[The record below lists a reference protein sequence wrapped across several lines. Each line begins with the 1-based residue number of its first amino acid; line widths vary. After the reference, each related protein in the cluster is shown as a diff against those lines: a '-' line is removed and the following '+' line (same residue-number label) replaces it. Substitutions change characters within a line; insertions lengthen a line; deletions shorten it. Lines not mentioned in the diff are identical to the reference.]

1 MCTDHCSTNSGKGNH
16 YEKKL
21 ITENLCFLSV
31 FCHFSWKCRPG
42 VFRHRLH
49 PQACQKIKKCRG
61 ILHRHHYLLF
71 YRRAEVDQ
79 CQKSLLYVYKAKKN
93 AKYYKPLYYLT
104 GSWLA
109 NNKNNITVHLGE
121 SRSKSVSSIVS
132 ANLGVSSPNVS
143 LATSISRNYSSTVSS
158 SYTTDYT
165 FVMKNYS
172 TVYYYRPALFGNILK
187 YGVVR
192 RHRFLK
198 RASIMY
204 SYTFDREAGLYLK
217 LAKR

>member
-1 MCTDHCSTNSGKGNH
+1 MRKSLSRRICAF
-16 YEKKL
+16 
-21 ITENLCFLSV
+21 FLSSAIFLGNAV
-31 FCHFSWKCRPG
+31 PAFSATAYISKPARKSRNAAEYYTG
-42 VFRHRLH
+42 TTTYYSTDG
-49 PQACQKIKKCRG
+49 QKWINVK
-61 ILHRHHYLLF
+61 
-71 YRRAEVDQ
+71 
-79 CQKSLLYVYKAKKN
+79 KSLLYVYKAKKN